1 MLLKPGMD
9 LTLRPMRYPQFYEMF
24 RSAIKNTWTVEEV
37 DFSGDLQD
45 LERLSP
51 GERHLIKRLVAFF
64 ATGDSIVANN
74 LVLNLYKHINAPEA
88 RMYLSRQLYEEALH
102 VQFYLT
108 LLDSYLPD
116 SKDRIE
122 AFNRA
127 YGLDK
132 PLIEQFG
139 IFVVNA
145 IHGDFGQSI
154 WQQRPA
160 LEAAWGE
167 MPITLLLAVIALA
180 VSILIALVL
189 GSLAATHRFRS
200 LDRVL
205 TLVSLTTGSIPSFW
219 FALVGILVFA
229 VQLRL
234 VPTSGSATPL
244 AWILPVATLSLGPIG
259 NLTQVVRGAMIDVL
273 TSGFVRNA
281 RARGYSTRRLVYR
294 HALRNAALPIISVA
308 GDIAAGMVN
317 GAIIVGVVFAFPGI
331 GKLIVGAILNRD
343 FPVLQASVFVVGITV
358 ILLNLLVDLIYVVVD
373 PRVRLA

>member
-1 MLLKPGMD
+1 MFVFIRRRLISSLVTLIGVVIIVFFLARLTGSPVD
-9 LTLRPMRYPQFYEMF
+9 L
-24 RSAIKNTWTVEEV
+24 
-37 DFSGDLQD
+37 
-45 LERLSP
+45 
-51 GERHLIKRLVAFF
+51 FF
-64 ATGDSIVANN
+64 PEGAT
-74 LVLNLYKHINAPEA
+74 P
-88 RMYLSRQLYEEALH
+88 
-102 VQFYLT
+102 
-108 LLDSYLPD
+108 
-116 SKDRIE
+116 DRIE
-122 AFNRA
+122 AFNRV